1 VVRPSAAKTPH
12 REAERARRGAIHR
25 PPAQI
30 PRAKPKKISA
40 TIQNGAFFSSLLK
53 RRAGFP
59 ITNVADANLVAG
71 NSGDWRTLCLDALL
85 SASFWKSVT
94 E

>member
-1 VVRPSAAKTPH
+1 MTRFPSNYGRK
-12 REAERARRGAIHR
+12 RWGAL
-25 PPAQI
+25 
-30 PRAKPKKISA
+30 
-40 TIQNGAFFSSLLK
+40 SLE

-59 ITNVADANLVAG
+59 ITNVADANVVAG

-85 SASFWKSVT
+85 SASFFKSVT